1 MQRRTRYS
9 IVAGLVAA
17 SLCAFTPEAHADERT
32 EARAHFKKGMEAIG
46 NGKYDEGIEELK
58 RAYDILPHPNVL
70 FNIARAYVDEGDLE
84 DAVAYYKKYLEGS
97 PKDKDEVQ
105 KIVDSLEARIRR
117 QQARVLES
125 QQQTQP
131 TQGGG
136 VTTLPGIGPGAG
148 PSAGPGA
155 GGPGT
160 SVAPGSGPGGPSG
173 PSAPGTGP
181 TMQGGATVPINPTGD
196 QDLKTQDVF
205 EESVTTASKGAQ
217 SPLDAPNSTSI
228 ITSQDVRLNGKAEIA
243 ELFRGLAGVD
253 LMETTGSQTEL
264 SMRGFNQRLSNK
276 VLVLVDGRSVYVDL
290 LGATLW
296 QSLSISA
303 DDIDHIE
310 VVRGPG
316 SALYGADAFNGVIN
330 IITKAP
336 GEGKNGVDV
345 GYGTSNEAHGSVWAT
360 GRDKDFA
367 YRVSGGYDYLPRWS
381 REAPDG
387 RADLKLSSADQ
398 NASGR
403 TERFDLRTTYQL
415 GKDWL
420 LGVGGG
426 FTHMDTLEVLGIGVI
441 NDEIISGQQ
450 SDLTAYLKNKHLEV
464 RAFWNNFNVI
474 NESNE
479 ATIGQSLLPGRAQ
492 LNVVDAEVEY
502 VDQFE
507 TGKGINHDLHVGLG
521 YRLKAVSWTYLDQDR
536 TENHESLYAHDEV
549 KLGSKFAVVG
559 DYRVDYVPYLERF
572 VQSPRGSVLFHP
584 SKGSTIRGI
593 VATAFRTPDFLES
606 YISLPVQ
613 LPFAGAQS
621 TIQNQPG
628 FKVQP
633 EQVFTTE
640 LGYMN
645 QDSDYI
651 AIDTAFFYNH
661 VKNLIE
667 LSPNRANTLGDIANG
682 AGGLDPSSGLYS
694 LFSGGF
700 DNQCQTYNL
709 YGAELGVRAF
719 PVEGLDLFAN
729 YTLNKV
735 VQDNSQCSPE
745 QLVLIA
751 TDSRTS
757 LNKIHAGAQ
766 LRTKRGFDFELGF
779 HYYSPED
786 WAEQEQN
793 IQAQRIEYQ
802 TFHLDAYYT
811 MNLTATYRF
820 LQNRATLTFVGLN
833 MLDNEHREH
842 PFGQLVQRKMLGFF
856 GYSF

>member
-17 SLCAFTPEAHADERT
+17 SLCAFSPAALADERT
-32 EARAHFKKGMEAIG
+32 EARTHFKKGMEAIG

-125 QQQTQP
+125 QQQQQP
-131 TQGGG
+131 TPGGPGTPGTGPTTGPG
-136 VTTLPGIGPGAG
+136 VGPGAG
-148 PSAGPGA
+148 PGA
-155 GGPGT
+155 GTPNGPGT
-160 SVAPGSGPGGPSG
+160 STPGGPVV
-173 PSAPGTGP
+173 PGTNPAVPGGP
-181 TMQGGATVPINPTGD
+181 AVPITPGGGG
-196 QDLKTQDVF
+196 DLKTQDVF

-253 LMETTGSQTEL
+253 LMETTGAQTEL

-290 LGATLW
+290 IGATLW
-296 QSLSISA
+296 ETLSIGP
-303 DDIDHIE
+303 DDIERIE

-330 IITKAP
+330 IITKAL
-336 GEGKNGVDV
+336 GEGKNGIDV

-381 REAPDG
+381 KEAPSG
-387 RADLKLSSADQ
+387 RSDLKLSSADQ
-398 NASGR
+398 NTSGR

-426 FTHMDTLEVLGIGVI
+426 YTHIDTLEVLGVGTI
-441 NDEIISGQQ
+441 NDEVFSGQS

-464 RAFWNNFNVI
+464 RAFWNNLTVANG
-474 NESNE
+474 SNE
-479 ATIGQSLLPGRAQ
+479 ASIGQSLAAARAIE
-492 LNVVDAEVEY
+492 NVVDAEVQY
-502 VDQFE
+502 INQFE
-507 TGKGINHDLHVGLG
+507 TGEDINHDLHIGLG
-521 YRLKAVSWTYLDQDR
+521 YRLKAVSWSYIDEDR
-536 TENHESLYAHDEV
+536 TENHESLYFHDQV
-549 KLGSKFAVVG
+549 KLGTKFAVVG
-559 DYRVDYVPYLERF
+559 DYRIDYVPYLERF
-572 VQSPRGSVLFHP
+572 VQSPRGSILFHP

-593 VATAFRTPDFLES
+593 VATAFRTPDFIES
-606 YISLPVQ
+606 YVSLPVQ
-613 LPFAGAQS
+613 LPFAGAS
-621 TIQNQPG
+621 SLVQNQPG

-645 QDSDYI
+645 QDSDFI

-667 LSPNRANTLGDIANG
+667 LSPTRAYSLADIANG
-682 AGGLDPSSGLYS
+682 AGGLDPASGLYS
-694 LFSGGF
+694 LFAGGW

-709 YGAELGVRAF
+709 FGAEMGVRVF

-735 VQDNSQCSPE
+735 TQDNSACSAE
-745 QLVLIA
+745 QLAVIA
-751 TDSRTS
+751 TDKRTS
-757 LNKIHAGAQ
+757 ANKIHAGAQ
-766 LRTKRGFDFELGF
+766 LRTKKGFDFEFGF

-793 IQAQRIEYQ
+793 VQRQQIQYQ

-820 LQNRATLTFVGLN
+820 LQNRASITFVGLN